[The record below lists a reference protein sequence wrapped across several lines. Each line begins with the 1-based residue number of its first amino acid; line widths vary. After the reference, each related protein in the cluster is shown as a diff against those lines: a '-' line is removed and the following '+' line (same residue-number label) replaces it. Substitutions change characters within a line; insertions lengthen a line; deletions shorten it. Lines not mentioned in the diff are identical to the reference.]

1 MLSQSVIF
9 PSMVATIWIFIA
21 LLASALYS
29 GLRSKEVVKSRVQ
42 DLTRSDFLYGRILRF
57 GFGALVDHEM
67 IPNRS
72 TYYRIHHLFGEVH
85 GGSSSQRYY
94 ESWYSQF
101 MLTHKCYQQIIIS
114 MPELHTETSTKQFD
128 KK

>member
-9 PSMVATIWIFIA
+9 PSMVATIWILIA

-42 DLTRSDFLYGRILRF
+42 DLTRSDFLYGRILCF

-85 GGSSSQRYY
+85 GGSSSQRCY

-101 MLTHKCYQQIIIS
+101 MLK
-114 MPELHTETSTKQFD
+114 LLTSVLTVTNK
-128 KK
+128 